1 MTLKKVIIIP
11 SRLESSRLPQKALI
25 EIAGYPMI
33 IHVLKRCKL
42 AKEID
47 EVFVATDS
55 ELISQEVKKHNG
67 KVIMTSSS
75 HETGTDRIAEAS
87 NKIDAEIIINVQ
99 GDEVLLN
106 PNHIDEL
113 CKLMDE
119 NKDINVAILVNEY
132 NTRNN
137 PSAIK
142 TVLNENNEVM
152 YFSRSDIPSTLRS
165 PDTRFL
171 KAYHII
177 PFRKKFLIE
186 YSNWKPSNL
195 ERIEFNEY
203 LRILEK
209 GYKIK
214 ALKVESDAISIDTEE
229 DLSIAKN
236 LFLKDSFIQ
245 RYN

>member
-1 MTLKKVIIIP
+1 MALKKVIIIP

-25 EIAGYPMI
+25 EIVGYPMI

-55 ELISQEVKKHNG
+55 KLIEREVKKYNG
-67 KVIMTSSS
+67 KVIMTSSD
-75 HETGTDRIAEAS
+75 HKTGTDRIAEAS
-87 NKIDAEIIINVQ
+87 KKIDADIIINVQ
-99 GDEVLLN
+99 GDEVLLD
-106 PNHIDEL
+106 PNHIDQL
-113 CKLMDE
+113 CKLMDKNE
-119 NKDINVAILVNEY
+119 DINVAILVNEY
-132 NTRNN
+132 NTKNN

-142 TVLNENNEVM
+142 TVLNEYNEVM
-152 YFSRSDIPSTLRS
+152 YFSRSDIPSTARS
-165 PDTRFL
+165 SQVKFL

-186 YSNWKPSNL
+186 YSNWAPSKL
-195 ERIEFNEY
+195 ESIEFNEY

-214 ALKVESDAISIDTEE
+214 ALEVESDAISIDTEE
-229 DLSIAKN
+229 DLSIAKT
-236 LFLKDSFIQ
+236 LFLKDKFIKK
-245 RYN
+245 YN

>member
-1 MTLKKVIIIP
+1 MASKKVIIIP

-25 EIAGYPMI
+25 EIVGYPMI
-33 IHVLKRCKL
+33 IHVLKRCQL

-55 ELISQEVKKHNG
+55 KLIEREVKNYHG
-67 KVIMTSSS
+67 KVIMTSSD
-75 HETGTDRIAEAS
+75 HKTGTDRIAEAS
-87 NKIDAEIIINVQ
+87 KKIDADIIINVQ

-113 CKLMDE
+113 CKLMDKNE
-119 NKDINVAILVNEY
+119 DINVAILVNEY
-132 NTRNN
+132 NAKNN

-152 YFSRSDIPSTLRS
+152 YFSRSDIPSTARS
-165 PDTRFL
+165 PHAKLL

-186 YSNWKPSNL
+186 YSNWAPSRL
-195 ERIEFNEY
+195 ESIEFNEY

-209 GYKIK
+209 GHKIK
-214 ALKVESDAISIDTEE
+214 ALEVESDAISIDTEE
-229 DLSIAKN
+229 DLSIAKT
-236 LFLKDSFIQ
+236 LFLKNKFIKK
-245 RYN
+245 YN